1 MLHFQWGKTME
12 LLEPCM
18 HFLNPLPAE
27 GYQTL
32 TTLIDA
38 ETILAWCLHIDKLVQ
53 ERRNSSALSMEL
65 HLSCT
70 NPSICSEQYYRQ
82 TSNII
87 AP

>member
-1 MLHFQWGKTME
+1 MLHFQWGKTMK

-18 HFLNPLPAE
+18 HFLKLLLAE

-38 ETILAWCLHIDKLVQ
+38 EIILAQCLHIDKLVQ

-65 HLSCT
+65 CLSCT
-70 NPSICSEQYYRQ
+70 NPLICYEQY
-82 TSNII
+82 
-87 AP
+87 